1 MPDDVYVN
9 PDRTPYK
16 GKYKWVP
23 DTIPSAK
30 ETAALGWLSST
41 VERGSFRNDY
51 YINTSVSTN
60 YTIIPSFNS
69 SGTGTTYFGN
79 PEWPI
84 NYAFRKRRNLQYF
97 WNLFQ
102 IRHSL
107 FTVKIFG
114 GKHSFLQ

>member
-51 YINTSVSTN
+51 YIN
-60 YTIIPSFNS
+60 YLYI
-69 SGTGTTYFGN
+69 
-79 PEWPI
+79 
-84 NYAFRKRRNLQYF
+84 LQKLKKK
-97 WNLFQ
+97 LF
-102 IRHSL
+102 H
-107 FTVKIFG
+107 KIKF
-114 GKHSFLQ
+114 